1 MPVVSLLTEVFT
13 PRRDGRRSLPLR
25 ANVRVGPPA
34 MSSSIRSFSPTAFL
48 RFDKPLVFVN
58 ETVRVPKTSL
68 QVDSEGAFFSSE
80 SAEKNRT
87 GWFGQSMTSKFK
99 LQSNPDTASCKPAR
113 KANKQSR
120 V

>member
-13 PRRDGRRSLPLR
+13 PRRDGRRALPLR
-25 ANVRVGPPA
+25 AHVRGGPPA
-34 MSSSIRSFSPTAFL
+34 RSSSIRSFSPTAFL

-68 QVDSEGAFFSSE
+68 QVDSEGTFFSSE

-87 GWFGQSMTSKFK
+87 GWVGQSVSSMNRT
-99 LQSNPDTASCKPAR
+99 
-113 KANKQSR
+113 KANRSGWVGQS
-120 V
+120 VSL